1 MMTIRKF
8 TRGSPVSA
16 HRVCSVRVRSA
27 RAFLPAPAPAPAP
40 NLPSETMD
48 AESLREAF
56 HRDGIVILDGVLQ
69 GTALESFREQVSREL
84 TSPCIPPES
93 GTPTGVSLSEPR
105 TWPRKSA
112 RRVIEVVPPGVGEHW
127 SSLRSSRALVDALD
141 ALLGP
146 DAWELP
152 DNQPHGGECAV
163 RHWYCPV
170 VFPESDG
177 GLSASGDDAAAYR
190 RGWRR
195 GDVGKGAN
203 AWTEAETAELH
214 RLRAIKGL
222 SWEETAERLGTGRT
236 PKQCRE
242 RHAPPWTPEQDA
254 ALMALYDELGP
265 SWGQITHRVQ
275 PRRVCTKRQ
284 ARERAAELLAA
295 RGEAS
300 ASEAGVEARVGVEA
314 NAGIAATVPG
324 ADATALD
331 STTPRWEPVNR
342 RRVRGK
348 GWHVDIGPGF
358 DTDWRRKLAGH
369 PCQGAVALVLLSDWA
384 PGGGGTAFIRGSHR
398 WVAREIASRE
408 PDGVRHQELNAWVIR
423 TVAEASASGRLPLAH
438 DAEALRERSDRLGI
452 VEQIV
457 GRAGAVALLH
467 PWLAHCGTTNLSDAP
482 RLMANGMVRVTPEAF
497 ARDGGVR
504 VLAGLADVPGK
515 RRRADKDGEDDG
527 ATHAKAPTPNA
538 EAPEHESPRPT
549 REALTARATAL
560 AESAAHPARSAVPD
574 ASLPKVSIVIPVHNA
589 RPWLDECFASV
600 MCQTYRGPMEVSA
613 YDDASDDGSDEA
625 LRAWAPALRAR
636 GVATVT
642 SGSRWARD
650 ATAGPPPPPGGIGH
664 AKNAAVAQ
672 SSGEFLVFLDADD
685 IMLPRRVEAQVALA
699 TRHPTALVG
708 GCWRR
713 HPAGS
718 TEHYE
723 RWANALDDPR
733 GLWLEQFREVTV
745 QMPTWCV
752 RRDVFDA
759 VGGFAEAPP
768 NSGEAE
774 DLIFFHA
781 HLDAHGPANVA
792 AGRPSLARA
801 GTPDDPV
808 LLYRWSPDSGTSRVS
823 RRRLL
828 EIRVAAFERRVLS
841 RPEWE
846 RFAVW
851 GAGRDARAFV
861 SQLSPACRARVT
873 AMLDVDP
880 KKCGATYANHR
891 WDPPTEIPVV
901 HFDAHRA
908 SGANVPVAVCVAKRR
923 KGLGEEGELE
933 KNVDTLGLVE
943 GESLW
948 YIM

>member
-1 MMTIRKF
+1 
-8 TRGSPVSA
+8 
-16 HRVCSVRVRSA
+16 
-27 RAFLPAPAPAPAP
+27 
-40 NLPSETMD
+40 MD

-56 HRDGIVILDGVLQ
+56 HRDGIVILDGVLE

-93 GTPTGVSLSEPR
+93 GTPTGVALSEPR

-177 GLSASGDDAAAYR
+177 GPSASGDDAAAYR

-195 GDVGKGAN
+195 GDVGKGAD

-214 RLRAIKGL
+214 RLRAIEGL
-222 SWEETAERLGTGRT
+222 SWEETAARLGTGRT

-295 RGEAS
+295 RGAAAEN
-300 ASEAGVEARVGVEA
+300 EAGVEARAGAEA
-314 NAGIAATVPG
+314 KAGIAATVAG
-324 ADATALD
+324 SDATEPSPA
-331 STTPRWEPVNR
+331 TPRWEPVNR

-384 PGGGGTAFIRGSHR
+384 PGGGGTAFVRGSHR

-423 TVAEASASGRLPLAH
+423 TIAEASAAGRLPLSY
-438 DAEALRERSDRLGI
+438 DPEARRARPDRLGV

-482 RLMANGMVRVTPEAF
+482 RLMANGMVRVKPEAF
-497 ARDGGVR
+497 VRDGGVR

-515 RRRADKDGEDDG
+515 RRRVDEDGEVEG
-527 ATHAKAPTPNA
+527 ATDAEAPTPDA
-538 EAPEHESPRPT
+538 KPSEHESPRPT
-549 REALTARATAL
+549 REALTARATAA
-560 AESAAHPARSAVPD
+560 AESAAHASRSAPPD
-574 ASLPKVSIVIPVHNA
+574 ASLPSVSIVVPVHNA
-589 RPWLDECFASV
+589 RRWLDECLASV
-600 MCQTYRGPMEVSA
+600 LSQSYRGPMEVSA
-613 YDDASDDGSDEA
+613 YDDASDDGSDEV
-625 LRAWAPALRAR
+625 LRAWTPVLRAR
-636 GVATVT
+636 GISAVA

-650 ATAGPPPPPGGIGH
+650 AAAGAPPAAGGIGH
-664 AKNAAVAQ
+664 SKNAAVAQ

-685 IMLPRRVEAQVALA
+685 IMLPSRVEAQVALA
-699 TRHPTALVG
+699 TRHPTAIVG

-713 HPAGS
+713 HPEGS

-723 RWANALDDPR
+723 RWANTLEDPR

-745 QMPTWCV
+745 QMPTWCM

-759 VGGFAEAPP
+759 VGGFVEAPP
-768 NSGEAE
+768 DSGEGE

-801 GTPDDPV
+801 GAPDDPV

-823 RRRLL
+823 RQRLL

-861 SQLSPACRARVT
+861 SQLSPARRARVT
-873 AMLDVDP
+873 AMIDVDP
-880 KKCGATYANHR
+880 KKCGKTYANHR

-923 KGLGEEGELE
+923 KGPGEEGELE
-933 KNVDTLGLVE
+933 RNVETLGLVE